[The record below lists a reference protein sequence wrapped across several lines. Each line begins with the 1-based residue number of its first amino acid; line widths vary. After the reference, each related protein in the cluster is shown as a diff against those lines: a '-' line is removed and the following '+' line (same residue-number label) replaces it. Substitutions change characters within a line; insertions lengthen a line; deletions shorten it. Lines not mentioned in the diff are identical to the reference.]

1 MKINNK
7 EINIEDAIK
16 YADYD
21 KLLLK
26 RRDNDLLLSDYQIDV
41 LKTNGIDY
49 FEYVNINQLLF
60 DIEEILNIEYDE
72 ELDNVSS
79 QLAELSYYKDTKKWE
94 CVSHFKY
101 LFSLF
106 DYIHVDIF

>member
-1 MKINNK
+1 MKINNQ

-21 KLLLK
+21 KLLL
-26 RRDNDLLLSDYQIDV
+26 RHRDNDLLLSDYQIDV
-41 LKTNGIDY
+41 LKRNDIDY
-49 FEYVNINQLLF
+49 FKYANINQLLF

-79 QLAELSYYKDTKKWE
+79 QLAELSYYKNTKKWE
-94 CVSHFKY
+94 THSHFKY